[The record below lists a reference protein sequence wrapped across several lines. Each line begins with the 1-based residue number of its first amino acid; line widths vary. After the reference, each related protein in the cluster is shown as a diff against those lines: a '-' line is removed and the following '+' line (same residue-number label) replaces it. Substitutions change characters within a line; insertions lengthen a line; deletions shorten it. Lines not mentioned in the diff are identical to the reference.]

1 MFYSILTVGFYRLP
15 LIRISLKL
23 NKVRVALGAYRASVT
38 LNGVPFR
45 QQKDLAVLRPF
56 YYL

>member
-1 MFYSILTVGFYRLP
+1 MLCSIFTIGLYMLP
-15 LIRISLKL
+15 LVRISLKL
-23 NKVRVALGAYRASVT
+23 NKIRVALGAYRAFVT

-45 QQKDLAVLRPF
+45 QQKDLAVLRLF

>member
-1 MFYSILTVGFYRLP
+1 MFYSILIVSFYRLR
-15 LIRISLKL
+15 LFQISLKL
-23 NKVRVALGAYRASVT
+23 NKVRVARGAYRAFVT

-45 QQKDLAVLRPF
+45 QQKDLAVFRHF